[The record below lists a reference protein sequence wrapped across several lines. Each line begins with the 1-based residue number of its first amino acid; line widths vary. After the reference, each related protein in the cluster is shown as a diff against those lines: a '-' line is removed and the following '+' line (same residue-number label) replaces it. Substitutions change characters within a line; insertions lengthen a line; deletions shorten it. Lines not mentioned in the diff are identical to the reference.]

1 MNRSKLIRRLL
12 LITAAVV
19 LIATIGV
26 FVSYRHLT
34 RHPEA
39 LVDLIPQEADMQLSN
54 IQQTASKNGIREWH
68 LEAESATLM
77 KKREVMVL
85 NKPNVVFFLED
96 GDNLHLTAD
105 QGTIH
110 TESSRMEVSGRV
122 SANTSRYRFRTETL
136 TYDPEARELQAK
148 TPVALS
154 ESGNAF
160 TLQADSMAMNLDAN
174 VARFEGHVKGT
185 ISEDL
190 QL

>member
-12 LITAAVV
+12 LSVAAVV

-26 FVSYRHLT
+26 FIGYRHLT

-39 LVDLIPQEADMQLSN
+39 LLERIPEEADMQLSK
-54 IQQTASKNGIREWH
+54 IHQTASKNGIREWR

-77 KKREVMVL
+77 EKRQVMVL
-85 NKPNVVFFLED
+85 SRPEVEFFMED

-110 TESSRMEVSGRV
+110 TGSNRMEVSGQV
-122 SANTSRYRFRTETL
+122 SASTSRYRFRTETL
-136 TYDPEARELQAK
+136 DYDPQARELRAK
-148 TPVALS
+148 TPVAI
-154 ESGNAF
+154 SGNAF
-160 TLQADSMAMNLDAN
+160 TLQADSMDMNLETSIT
-174 VARFEGHVKGT
+174 RFEGHVKGT

>member
-12 LITAAVV
+12 LATAALA

-26 FVSYRHLT
+26 FIGYRHLS
-34 RHPEA
+34 RHPEV
-39 LVDLIPQEADMQLSN
+39 LVDLIPQDADMQLSK
-54 IQQTASKNGIREWH
+54 IHQTASKNGIREWR

-77 KKREVMVL
+77 EKRKVMVL
-85 NKPNVVFFLED
+85 EKPNVEFFMED

-105 QGTIH
+105 RGTIH
-110 TESSRMEVSGRV
+110 TESSRMAVSGQV

-136 TYDPEARELQAK
+136 DYDPEARELQAK

-154 ESGNAF
+154 GDAF
-160 TLQADSMAMNLDAN
+160 TLQADSMAMNLETN
-174 VARFEGHVKGT
+174 ITRFEGHVKGT
-185 ISEDL
+185 IREDL